1 MRKLDFFLTVRVSE
15 QTKTDEEHLM
25 QMFSKKGGCNPHDLS
40 LHKQVKDIADL
51 LRPEL
56 CRLYADTQISDG
68 NIQLYLILIREIQ
81 CVKREVRTHDALF
94 AFQNILNHMQ
104 KAIELS
110 QKKELNQEILWH
122 LQEVMALLFKVQNLP
137 S

>member
-1 MRKLDFFLTVRVSE
+1 
-15 QTKTDEEHLM
+15 M
-25 QMFSKKGGCNPHDLS
+25 QAPSQGGGSPNPHDLS

-56 CRLYADTQISDG
+56 LRLHKCGEEKSG
-68 NIQLYLILIREIQ
+68 NIQLYVSFTEQIQ
-81 CVKREVRTHDALF
+81 LVKKEVTNHDALF
-94 AFQNILNHMQ
+94 AFQNVINHMQ
-104 KAIELS
+104 KAIELA
-110 QKKELNQEILWH
+110 QKSCCNQEILWH

>member
-1 MRKLDFFLTVRVSE
+1 
-15 QTKTDEEHLM
+15 M
-25 QMFSKKGGCNPHDLS
+25 QASPNPHDLS
-40 LHKQVKDIADL
+40 LHKQIKDISDL

-56 CRLYADTQISDG
+56 VRLYSCQGRNHG
-68 NIQLYLILIREIQ
+68 NIPLYVSFIAEIQ
-81 CVKREVRTHDALF
+81 TVKKEVTNHDALF

-104 KAIELS
+104 KSIELS
-110 QKKELNQEILWH
+110 QKKGPTQEILWH

>member
-1 MRKLDFFLTVRVSE
+1 
-15 QTKTDEEHLM
+15 M
-25 QMFSKKGGCNPHDLS
+25 QLPRERSGAPNPHDLS
-40 LHKQVKDIADL
+40 LHKQIKDIADL

-56 CRLYADTQISDG
+56 LRLYRCSSEINS
-68 NIQLYLILIREIQ
+68 NIQLYISFIAEIKA
-81 CVKREVRTHDALF
+81 VKREVTNHDALF

-110 QKKELNQEILWH
+110 QKKSVNQEVLWH

>member
-1 MRKLDFFLTVRVSE
+1 
-15 QTKTDEEHLM
+15 M
-25 QMFSKKGGCNPHDLS
+25 QQFAGNFPPNPHDLS

-56 CRLYADTQISDG
+56 LRLHKQPDEISG
-68 NIQLYLILIREIQ
+68 NIQLYTAFIEQIRI
-81 CVKREVRTHDALF
+81 VRKEVTNCDALF
-94 AFQNILNHMQ
+94 TFHNILNHMI
-104 KAIELS
+104 KIIELAE
-110 QKKELNQEILWH
+110 KKAKNQEILWH

>member
-1 MRKLDFFLTVRVSE
+1 MKLSVFFTVRLKVVVLFRDFMPPSP
-15 QTKTDEEHLM
+15 
-25 QMFSKKGGCNPHDLS
+25 NPHDVS
-40 LHKQVKDIADL
+40 LHKQIKDIADL

-56 CRLYADTQISDG
+56 LRLYTSAQERNGCVPFYTSVIHEMEVVKKEIS
-68 NIQLYLILIREIQ
+68 N
-81 CVKREVRTHDALF
+81 CDALF

-110 QKKELNQEILWH
+110 QKKELNQEVLWH

>member
-1 MRKLDFFLTVRVSE
+1 
-15 QTKTDEEHLM
+15 M
-25 QMFSKKGGCNPHDLS
+25 QMFSRKGGCNPHDLS

-56 CRLYADTQISDG
+56 CRLYANAQTADG
-68 NIQLYLILIREIQ
+68 NIQLYISLIAEIQ
-81 CVKREVRTHDALF
+81 CVKKEITTHDALF

-110 QKKELNQEILWH
+110 QKKEVNQEILWH